1 MLQYKKQ
8 IFKQKP
14 ADFPVQE
21 TDFQTETG
29 SFPGTKGDFL

>member
-1 MLQYKKQ
+1 MLRYKKL